1 FMGPFGTGTRD
12 QGLILWNFVPHPKI
26 EKSYVSDVHEHE
38 VDLEVAQMIAAEYE
52 YLLDEMMDFGEFTCS
67 ILFSVKKIE
76 VLYSMIIQLNIIFS
90 IWPIQQQI
98 VEGDLLSGCIEANF
112 ESITSVFLNYR
123 DCHLCNLFMIFGT

>member
-1 FMGPFGTGTRD
+1 M
-12 QGLILWNFVPHPKI
+12 QL
-26 EKSYVSDVHEHE
+26 VSDTS
-38 VDLEVAQMIAAEYE
+38 
-52 YLLDEMMDFGEFTCS
+52 LLDEMMDFGEFTCS

-76 VLYSMIIQLNIIFS
+76 IGGMINFYHSFVLVKRSSLNIIFS

-112 ESITSVFLNYR
+112 LEQRINYFFTHMIVEGKTFNR